1 MYKATIEMVDK
12 FTRGGTYLIDSNI
25 VKLDKHLEISSDSIK
40 ELRNELS
47 TRLGVSI
54 EVLKNNTFGSL
65 YHEGAYSTEGNSKVI
80 SIIVTDANG
89 NYVKL
94 FED

>member
-12 FTRGGTYLIDSNI
+12 FTRGSTYLIDSNI

-47 TRLGVSI
+47 TRLGVSL

>member
-12 FTRGGTYLIDSNI
+12 FTRGGAHLIDSNI
-25 VKLDKHLEISSDSIK
+25 VKLDKPLTISSDSIE
-40 ELRNELS
+40 ELREELL
-47 TRLGVSI
+47 TCLGVSI
-54 EVLKNNTFGSL
+54 KVLKDNMVGSL
-65 YHEGAYSTEGNSKVI
+65 YHEGACSTEGNSKEI

-89 NYVKL
+89 NYVNL

>member
-1 MYKATIEMVDK
+1 M
-12 FTRGGTYLIDSNI
+12 
-25 VKLDKHLEISSDSIK
+25 
-40 ELRNELS
+40 
-47 TRLGVSI
+47 GVSI

>member
-12 FTRGGTYLIDSNI
+12 FTRGSAYLIDSNI
-25 VKLDKHLEISSDSIK
+25 VKLDKPLEISSDSIEELKK
-40 ELRNELS
+40 ELL

-54 EVLKNNTFGSL
+54 EVLKDNTFGSL

-80 SIIVTDANG
+80 SIIVTDADG